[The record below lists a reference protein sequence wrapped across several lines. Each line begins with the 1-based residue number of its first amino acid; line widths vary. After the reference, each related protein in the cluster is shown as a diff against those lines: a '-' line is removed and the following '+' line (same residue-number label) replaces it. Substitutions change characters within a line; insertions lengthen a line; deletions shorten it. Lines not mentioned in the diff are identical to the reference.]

1 MDHNCVQEDKIT
13 KIEQDIRDIL
23 IQNARS
29 DTNYK
34 NILLMLAEIKSD
46 LCALKER
53 PAKRWDVLIAA
64 VISTIV
70 SFIFNLIK

>member
-1 MDHNCVQEDKIT
+1 MDHNCTQEDKII

-23 IQNARS
+23 IQNART

-53 PAKRWDVLIAA
+53 PTKRWDVLIAA
-64 VISTIV
+64 VISTVV
-70 SFIFNLIK
+70 SFIFNIIK